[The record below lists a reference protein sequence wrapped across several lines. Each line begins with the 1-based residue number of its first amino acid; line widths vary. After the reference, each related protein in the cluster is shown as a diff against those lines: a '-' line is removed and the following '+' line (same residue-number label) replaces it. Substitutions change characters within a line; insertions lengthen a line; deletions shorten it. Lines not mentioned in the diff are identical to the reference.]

1 MEEQKIQS
9 LHDTLAKLKKTAGL
23 GIASHYNFGKVK
35 TKQVNGQTVREDGLP
50 NNPLYFPFVKEGT
63 FDPKNAESKFGD
75 GRTIKRNFDDCDEK
89 VDDSVRS
96 SDSSSGRNRSNNK
109 LDKKSNKK
117 KRMKEE
123 AKGVKKA
130 KKKAM
135 KLEAKRQAK
144 LEAKRQAKLEEKR
157 AQKKLLEKKRID
169 NDDSCGG
176 HDTNGIYNS
185 SSNQNIETVDGINK
199 VKKHKSKKDSRRKR
213 KDNENNEQ
221 DDHTTNTLSSVTSPP
236 SNSESKKK
244 KQNESTITSA
254 SLLVPVSDDAT
265 VEGKDKMQTKRK
277 SKKSKREK
285 RTLE

>member
-63 FDPKNAESKFGD
+63 FDPKNAESSKFGD
-75 GRTIKRNFDDCDEK
+75 GRTIKRNFDDCDAK

-96 SDSSSGRNRSNNK
+96 R
-109 LDKKSNKK
+109 DKKSYKK
-117 KRMKEE
+117 KLMKEE
-123 AKGVKKA
+123 DKEVKKA

-169 NDDSCGG
+169 NDDRCGG
-176 HDTNGIYNS
+176 HDTNDINNS
-185 SSNQNIETVDGINK
+185 SSNRNAEEIVDGNNK

-213 KDNENNEQ
+213 KDNENNKL

-236 SNSESKKK
+236 SNSESTKKK
-244 KQNESTITSA
+244 CKQNESTITSA

-265 VEGKDKMQTKRK
+265 AEGKDKMQTKRN

-285 RTLE
+285 RILE

>member
-63 FDPKNAESKFGD
+63 FDPKTAESFKFGD
-75 GRTIKRNFDDCDEK
+75 GRTIKRNFDDCDAK

-96 SDSSSGRNRSNNK
+96 R
-109 LDKKSNKK
+109 DKKSYKK

-123 AKGVKKA
+123 AREVKKA

-135 KLEAKRQAK
+135 KLEAKRQTK

-157 AQKKLLEKKRID
+157 TQKKLLEKKRID
-169 NDDSCGG
+169 NYDSCGG
-176 HDTNGIYNS
+176 HDTNDINNS
-185 SSNQNIETVDGINK
+185 SSNQNIETVDGNNK
-199 VKKHKSKKDSRRKR
+199 VKKHKSKKDSRRKC
-213 KDNENNEQ
+213 KDNEKNKQ
-221 DDHTTNTLSSVTSPP
+221 DDHTTNTLSSVTSPL
-236 SNSESKKK
+236 SNSESTKKK
-244 KQNESTITSA
+244 CKQNESTITSA

-265 VEGKDKMQTKRK
+265 AEGKDKIQSKKK

-285 RTLE
+285 LTLE

>member
-63 FDPKNAESKFGD
+63 FDPKTAESFKFGD
-75 GRTIKRNFDDCDEK
+75 GRTIKRNFDDCDAK

-96 SDSSSGRNRSNNK
+96 R
-109 LDKKSNKK
+109 DKKSYKK

-123 AKGVKKA
+123 AREVKKA

-135 KLEAKRQAK
+135 KLEAKKQTK

-169 NDDSCGG
+169 NYDSCGG
-176 HDTNGIYNS
+176 YDTNDINNG
-185 SSNQNIETVDGINK
+185 SNKNIETVDGNNK

-213 KDNENNEQ
+213 KDNENNKQ
-221 DDHTTNTLSSVTSPP
+221 DDHTTNTLSSVTSPL
-236 SNSESKKK
+236 SNSESTKKK
-244 KQNESTITSA
+244 CKQNESTITSA

-265 VEGKDKMQTKRK
+265 AEGKDKIQSKKK

-285 RTLE
+285 LTLE

>member
-63 FDPKNAESKFGD
+63 FDPKTAESFKFGD
-75 GRTIKRNFDDCDEK
+75 GRTIKRNFDDCDAK

-96 SDSSSGRNRSNNK
+96 R
-109 LDKKSNKK
+109 DKKSYKK

-123 AKGVKKA
+123 AREVKKA

-135 KLEAKRQAK
+135 KLEAKKQTK

-169 NDDSCGG
+169 NYDSCGG
-176 HDTNGIYNS
+176 YDTNDINNG
-185 SSNQNIETVDGINK
+185 SNKNIETVDGNNK
-199 VKKHKSKKDSRRKR
+199 VKKHKSKKDSRRKC
-213 KDNENNEQ
+213 KDNEKNKQ
-221 DDHTTNTLSSVTSPP
+221 DDHTTNTLSSVTASP
-236 SNSESKKK
+236 SNSESTKKK
-244 KQNESTITSA
+244 CKQNESTITSA

-265 VEGKDKMQTKRK
+265 AEGKDKIQSKKK

-285 RTLE
+285 LTLE